1 MTDEKKQEQE
11 EKPAAVDPKEFAA
24 LQESIRKLEEKNRE
38 LIAEKGEAKSAA
50 QKAAEEAARKSGDI
64 EALEKSWQQK
74 MDAAIKERDD
84 KLQSYQGTISQMTAG
99 QAASKLAAEISIPG
113 SADVLM
119 PHIERRLKT
128 EITADGAVV
137 RVLDKAGKPSA
148 MSVDDLKKEIMEDK
162 AFAPLIIGSMANGS
176 GAPGGKGTTGGKTMK
191 RAAFDHLGPVDQAI
205 FIRTEKGVVVD

>member
-1 MTDEKKQEQE
+1 MSEENQEQQQE
-11 EKPAAVDPKEFAA
+11 QKSIGPAQLAA

-84 KLQSYQGTISQMTAG
+84 KLQSYQVTISQMTAG
-99 QAASKLAAEISIPG
+99 QAASKLSAEISIPG

-162 AFAPLIIGSMANGS
+162 AFAPLIIGSMANGAGS
-176 GAPGGKGTTGGKTMK
+176 PGGKGDAGAKTMQ
-191 RAAFDHLGPVDQAI
+191 RAAFDKMPPADQMKYIKEGGKVA
-205 FIRTEKGVVVD
+205 D